1 MRCAFAVWCVLGA
14 ALASAQDPTGSPAAS
29 AEDAHAAYAD
39 GRYEAARELWQRRL
53 EQLGDAA
60 PPELRAN
67 AALAALRMH
76 RPADAERAAR
86 PLLSHDDPSWRARGA
101 FLFGLAAWQRA
112 DTAVAA
118 AGLPDAEPMAWDL
131 AVRHLDEAW
140 RHWRAAAAGAPGDA
154 RAVRN
159 AERAWRR
166 LAEVQ
171 QRRDQAQRA
180 AQREP
185 PPPPEPADASEAVRP
200 DVASEALSAA
210 ELRRLRERLQQN
222 ERDKRRVRLLPPP
235 GAVVGERDW

>member
-118 AGLPDAEPMAWDL
+118 AGLPGAEPRAWAL
-131 AVRHLDEAW
+131 AVRPLDEAW
-140 RHWRAAAAGAPGDA
+140 RHWRG
-154 RAVRN
+154 AVRTG
-159 AERAWRR
+159 ERAWGPF
-166 LAEVQ
+166 AEVQ

-222 ERDKRRVRLLPPP
+222 ERDKRRVTLPPPP
-235 GAVVGERDW
+235 GALVGGRDR